1 MSQVEGMLINI
12 YNSLRVLLR
21 DLRFVVECLRDQCN
35 LYEVKDLGE
44 LLLSAD
50 KAERGQTH
58 PSTAIKVGC
67 KHIVRMLHKMNLQG
81 HFELQNKILTHFL
94 KIIDRQIQAARRYL
108 DQMIVNVDTLGFDV
122 EKFEYNVFCMKYL
135 Y

>member
-21 DLRFVVECLRDQCN
+21 DTRFVVECLRDQTSRD
-35 LYEVKDLGE
+35 EIKDLGE
-44 LLLSAD
+44 LLLSAE
-50 KAERGQTH
+50 KAERAQAH

-81 HFELQNKILTHFL
+81 HFELQNKILSHFL
-94 KIIDRQIQAARRYL
+94 KIIDR
-108 DQMIVNVDTLGFDV
+108 
-122 EKFEYNVFCMKYL
+122 
-135 Y
+135 